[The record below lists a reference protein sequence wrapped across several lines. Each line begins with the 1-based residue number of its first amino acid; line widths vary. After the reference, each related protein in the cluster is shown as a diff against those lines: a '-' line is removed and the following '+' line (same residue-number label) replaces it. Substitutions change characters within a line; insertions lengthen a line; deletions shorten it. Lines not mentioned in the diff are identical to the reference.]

1 MQTIQLKLDE
11 AKMKATLQSVSKM
24 GKEAKAAAM
33 KELGATAEDIMAT
46 AEKNLRKNNSIA
58 TSNLVTSGRIV
69 RYDKGFTV
77 AFIAS
82 YAWAIEF
89 GRKAGAIVTTEDL
102 IPWVKKKLRINNPKK
117 QKVVAFFVSRAIFRH
132 GTKAKPF
139 FYPAYEKVIKGIAG
153 RIINAVNKALR

>member
-1 MQTIQLKLDE
+1 MPIIQLKLDE

-33 KELGATAEDIMAT
+33 KELGASAIDMLGESAKT
-46 AEKNLRKNNSIA
+46 LRKNNSIA
-58 TSNLVTSGRIV
+58 TSFLINSGKV
-69 RYDKGFTV
+69 QEYDKGYTV
-77 AFIAS
+77 GYSAS

-89 GRKAGAIVTTEDL
+89 GRKSGTVVPVKDL
-102 IPWVKKKLRINNPKK
+102 IPWVKKKLRINKK
-117 QKVVAFFVSRAIFRH
+117 KDQERVAFFVSRAIFRF

-139 FYPAYEKVIKGIAG
+139 FYPAYEKAIKGISG